1 MGTGLNQCEKAV
13 NKARPV
19 NLDIGTIRLPIT
31 AYVSILHR
39 MTGIA
44 LLVGVPVLLW
54 LLDLSLD
61 SAEDFARAG
70 ALLDSFFLKLVVW
83 GVVAALIYHTL
94 AGVRHLIMDLGVGES
109 LQAGQLSAKIV
120 LVLSVILIV
129 VAGALIW

>member
-1 MGTGLNQCEKAV
+1 M

-39 MTGIA
+39 ITGVA
-44 LLVGVPVLLW
+44 LLVGVPILLW

-61 SAEDFARAG
+61 SAEEFARVG
-70 ALLDSFFLKLVVW
+70 TLMDSFLLKLVVW
-83 GVVAALIYHTL
+83 GAVSALIYHTL
-94 AGVRHLIMDLGVGES
+94 AGVRHLIMDLGVGET
-109 LQAGQLSAKIV
+109 LEGGQLGARIV
-120 LVLSVILIV
+120 LVLAVVLIV